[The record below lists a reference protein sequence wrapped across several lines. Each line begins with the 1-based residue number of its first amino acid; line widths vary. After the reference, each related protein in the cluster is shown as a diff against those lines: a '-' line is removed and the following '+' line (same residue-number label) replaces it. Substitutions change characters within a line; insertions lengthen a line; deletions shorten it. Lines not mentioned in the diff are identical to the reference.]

1 MPLKSEQVDNPELW
15 SGLFFLAEQCRRV
28 ADNSTQGPRQGS
40 KFLQG
45 RMAHKSGYLAGERY
59 SDRLWYA
66 EIRIKYG
73 VRMGMASEQFDYDV
87 GFTLGTTSGVADPHI
102 PGYRV
107 EGLIGSGG
115 MASVYLAIQ
124 ESLERPV
131 ALKVLDDPES
141 AEYQERFLNE
151 GRIIAS
157 LTHSN
162 IVTVHDIGVASRH
175 LYISMEYVESGDLRR
190 KIRAG
195 MTPPEAFHIVERIG
209 SALQLAHDRGVV
221 HRDVKPANILFRPDG
236 TPLLA
241 DFGIAKDHHSDSGLT
256 MDGSVVGSPYYL
268 SPELARA
275 QDIDGRA
282 DIYSLGI
289 ILYEMLVGEKPFKG
303 ESAVDTIFKHLNE
316 PPPELPEEL
325 IRLQY
330 FLDKMLAKIPSG
342 RFNDMA
348 ALLSEVRALQERGFD
363 DISDRVV
370 RSTDTT
376 LMLEKTWVE
385 NAIRKKPARLKRFL
399 RGASLAAGL
408 GAMALGG
415 WYFTDGG
422 TVLLTSRDGTD
433 TSELTQMAG
442 LSPVTVSDSDGAVDG
457 SPKATPSDTQ
467 PKIPPSAAAGSDP
480 VSTLSKTTNKASTA
494 QKVKLETKSSLPP
507 KPKKQTVAKR
517 RPKPPVATPRKTTK
531 QREIEYLSKRA
542 RQRLRQGK
550 LDRPF
555 GDNAVFYR
563 AELARIAPRSA
574 VTARISYDIA
584 ERYRRRAEHEI
595 ATGQFLAARD
605 SIDDGLRVRPD
616 HKRLRRLKENA
627 VSEYSKGWARSMYD
641 DFKRSFTDVEA
652 KPARSTPPGADR

>member
-1 MPLKSEQVDNPELW
+1 
-15 SGLFFLAEQCRRV
+15 
-28 ADNSTQGPRQGS
+28 
-40 KFLQG
+40 
-45 RMAHKSGYLAGERY
+45 
-59 SDRLWYA
+59 
-66 EIRIKYG
+66 
-73 VRMGMASEQFDYDV
+73 MGMAREQEDYDV
-87 GFTLGTTSGVADPHI
+87 GFALGTTSGVVDPHI

-175 LYISMEYVESGDLRR
+175 LYISMEYVEGGDLRR
-190 KIRAG
+190 RIRAG
-195 MTPPEAFHIVERIG
+195 MTPPEAFAIVERIG

-241 DFGIAKDHHSDSGLT
+241 DFGIAKDHRSDSGLT

-330 FLDKMLAKIPSG
+330 FMDKMLAKIPTG
-342 RFNDMA
+342 RFRDMGEFLA
-348 ALLSEVRALQERGFD
+348 EVHALQARGFD
-363 DISDRVV
+363 DIADRVV
-370 RSTDTT
+370 RSADST
-376 LMLEKTWVE
+376 MRLEKSWV
-385 NAIRKKPARLKRFL
+385 KKVTKKKRSRYGRLL
-399 RGASLAAGL
+399 RTTALAAGL
-408 GAMALGG
+408 TTMAVAA
-415 WYFTDGG
+415 WYFLAGNSEPTPWR
-422 TVLLTSRDGTD
+422 VATD
-433 TSELTQMAG
+433 TGELTQMAS
-442 LSPVTVSDSDGAVDG
+442 LSPSSSSDVDGTVSNSTAKAP
-457 SPKATPSDTQ
+457 SAPAPKISVSTTPATHSATPPAA
-467 PKIPPSAAAGSDP
+467 PK
-480 VSTLSKTTNKASTA
+480 TRKR
-494 QKVKLETKSSLPP
+494 ETKPAVAP

-517 RPKPPVATPRKTTK
+517 KPTTSAPAPRKSARA
-531 QREIEYLSKRA
+531 QEIEQLNGLA
-542 RQRLRQGK
+542 RRRLREGK
-550 LDRPF
+550 LDAPF

-563 AELARIAPRSA
+563 DELMRTAPRSSAA
-574 VTARISYDIA
+574 VRLTRDVA
-584 ERYRRRAEHEI
+584 EAYRRRAEREI
-595 ATGQFLAARD
+595 ANGDFLAARET
-605 SIDDGLRVRPD
+605 INDGLRIQPNHR
-616 HKRLRRLKENA
+616 RLRQLSDNA
-627 VSEYSKGWARSMYD
+627 LEEYSKGWARSVANQ
-641 DFKRSFTDVEA
+641 FKQSFVNA
-652 KPARSTPPGADR
+652 KPPAAGSRPPKPDK

>member
-1 MPLKSEQVDNPELW
+1 
-15 SGLFFLAEQCRRV
+15 
-28 ADNSTQGPRQGS
+28 
-40 KFLQG
+40 
-45 RMAHKSGYLAGERY
+45 
-59 SDRLWYA
+59 
-66 EIRIKYG
+66 
-73 VRMGMASEQFDYDV
+73 MGMAKEQEDYDV
-87 GFTLGTTSGVADPHI
+87 GFAIGTTSGVVDPHI

-175 LYISMEYVESGDLRR
+175 LYISMEYVEGGDLRR
-190 KIRAG
+190 RIRTG
-195 MTPPEAFHIVERIG
+195 MSPVEAFAIVERIG
-209 SALQLAHDRGVV
+209 SALELAHDRGVV

-342 RFNDMA
+342 RFADMA
-348 ALLSEVRALQERGFD
+348 ELLGEVRALQARGFD
-363 DISDRVV
+363 DIADRIV

-376 LMLEKTWVE
+376 LMLEKTWIE
-385 NAIRKKPARLKRFL
+385 NAVRKKRSGLKKFL
-399 RGASLAAGL
+399 RKASIAAGL
-408 GAMALGG
+408 GVMALGG
-415 WYFTDGG
+415 WYFADNDS
-422 TVLLTSRDGTD
+422 VPVTSRDGTD
-433 TSELTQMAG
+433 TSELTQMASP
-442 LSPVTVSDSDGAVDG
+442 SPVAAPDTDIDVRAPASAATTKS
-457 SPKATPSDTQ
+457 SPQPTPVAAITSKPEPTPAKTPSRTA
-467 PKIPPSAAAGSDP
+467 KT
-480 VSTLSKTTNKASTA
+480 STRKPTATKAST
-494 QKVKLETKSSLPP
+494 PP
-507 KPKKQTVAKR
+507 KPRKQTVAKR
-517 RPKPPVATPRKTTK
+517 APKPRATAPQKSAR
-531 QREIEYLSKRA
+531 QREIEYLSRLA
-542 RQRLRQGK
+542 RQRLQQGK
-550 LDRPF
+550 LDAPF

-563 AELARIAPRSA
+563 DELVRVAPRSA
-574 VTARISYDIA
+574 VSARISYDIA

-595 ATGQFLAARD
+595 ATGQFLAAKD

-616 HKRLRRLKENA
+616 HKRLRDLKENRI
-627 VSEYSKGWARSMYD
+627 SEYSKGFFGSAFD
-641 DFKRSFTDVEA
+641 DFKRSFNETE
-652 KPARSTPPGADR
+652 PGSLRSNPPGQDR

>member
-1 MPLKSEQVDNPELW
+1 
-15 SGLFFLAEQCRRV
+15 
-28 ADNSTQGPRQGS
+28 
-40 KFLQG
+40 
-45 RMAHKSGYLAGERY
+45 
-59 SDRLWYA
+59 
-66 EIRIKYG
+66 
-73 VRMGMASEQFDYDV
+73 V
-87 GFTLGTTSGVADPHI
+87 GFSLGTTSGVVDPHI

-124 ESLERPV
+124 ESLDRPV

-175 LYISMEYVESGDLRR
+175 LYISMEYVEGGDLRR

-195 MTPPEAFHIVERIG
+195 MGPPEAFNIIERIG
-209 SALQLAHDRGVV
+209 SALKLAHDRGVV

-289 ILYEMLVGEKPFKG
+289 ILYEMLVGAKPFKG

-342 RFNDMA
+342 RFDDMSV
-348 ALLSEVRALQERGFD
+348 LLDEVRALQQRGFD
-363 DISDRVV
+363 DIADRVV

-376 LMLEKTWVE
+376 LMLEKTWTKK
-385 NAIRKKPARLKRFL
+385 AIEKKPRRFKKLL
-399 RGASLAAGL
+399 RTVSLAAGL
-408 GAMALGG
+408 GSMALAG
-415 WYFTDGG
+415 WYFTHDGSE
-422 TVLLTSRDGTD
+422 LMISRDTTD
-433 TSELTQMAG
+433 GNEPAQIAARSPATVADTGDTVYDSAG
-442 LSPVTVSDSDGAVDG
+442 AASFD
-457 SPKATPSDTQ
+457 PKPASQPRSAPSSN
-467 PKIPPSAAAGSDP
+467 PPSAA
-480 VSTLSKTTNKASTA
+480 TKTADKSSAA
-494 QKVKLETKSSLPP
+494 KKVKLEAKSSVPP
-507 KPKKQTVAKR
+507 KPKKRRVAKAK
-517 RPKPPVATPRKTTK
+517 PKPRAKGPEKTVK
-531 QREIEYLSKRA
+531 QREIEFLSRRA
-542 RQRLRQGK
+542 RERLRQGR
-550 LDRPF
+550 LDSPF
-555 GDNAVFYR
+555 GDNAVYYR
-563 AELARIAPRSA
+563 DELVRVAPRSA
-574 VTARISYDIA
+574 VAARISYDIA
-584 ERYRRRAEHEI
+584 ERYHKRAQREI
-595 ATGQFLAARD
+595 ATGQFMAARD

-627 VSEYSKGWARSMYD
+627 VSEYSKGWAKGMYD
-641 DFKRSFTDVEA
+641 QFKDSFSNAEAGPVRS
-652 KPARSTPPGADR
+652 SSPGPDQ

>member
-1 MPLKSEQVDNPELW
+1 
-15 SGLFFLAEQCRRV
+15 
-28 ADNSTQGPRQGS
+28 
-40 KFLQG
+40 
-45 RMAHKSGYLAGERY
+45 
-59 SDRLWYA
+59 
-66 EIRIKYG
+66 
-73 VRMGMASEQFDYDV
+73 MASEQFDYDV

-175 LYISMEYVESGDLRR
+175 LYISMEYVEGGDLRR

-303 ESAVDTIFKHLNE
+303 ESAVDTIFKHLND

-348 ALLSEVRALQERGFD
+348 ALLVEVRALQERGFD

-376 LMLEKTWVE
+376 LMIEKTWIE

-442 LSPVTVSDSDGAVDG
+442 LSPVTVSDSDGAV
-457 SPKATPSDTQ
+457 
-467 PKIPPSAAAGSDP
+467 
-480 VSTLSKTTNKASTA
+480 
-494 QKVKLETKSSLPP
+494 
-507 KPKKQTVAKR
+507 
-517 RPKPPVATPRKTTK
+517 
-531 QREIEYLSKRA
+531 
-542 RQRLRQGK
+542 
-550 LDRPF
+550 
-555 GDNAVFYR
+555 
-563 AELARIAPRSA
+563 
-574 VTARISYDIA
+574 
-584 ERYRRRAEHEI
+584 
-595 ATGQFLAARD
+595 
-605 SIDDGLRVRPD
+605 
-616 HKRLRRLKENA
+616 
-627 VSEYSKGWARSMYD
+627 
-641 DFKRSFTDVEA
+641 
-652 KPARSTPPGADR
+652 

>member
-1 MPLKSEQVDNPELW
+1 
-15 SGLFFLAEQCRRV
+15 
-28 ADNSTQGPRQGS
+28 
-40 KFLQG
+40 
-45 RMAHKSGYLAGERY
+45 
-59 SDRLWYA
+59 
-66 EIRIKYG
+66 
-73 VRMGMASEQFDYDV
+73 MGMASEQYDYDV
-87 GFTLGTTSGVADPHI
+87 GFTLGTSSGVIDPHI

-131 ALKVLDDPES
+131 ALKVLDHPES

-151 GRIIAS
+151 GRIVAS

-162 IVTVHDIGVASRH
+162 IITVHDIGVAARH
-175 LYISMEYVESGDLRR
+175 LYISMEYVEGGDLRR

-195 MTPPEAFHIVERIG
+195 MTPLEAFDIVERIG
-209 SALQLAHDRGVV
+209 SALQLAHDRRVV
-221 HRDVKPANILFRPDG
+221 HRDVKPANILFRLDG

-275 QDIDGRA
+275 QGIDGRA

-316 PPPELPEEL
+316 PPPALPEEL

-330 FLDKMLAKIPSG
+330 FLDKMLAKMPSG
-342 RFNDMA
+342 RFSDMGE
-348 ALLSEVRALQERGFD
+348 LLDEVRALQARGFD
-363 DISDRVV
+363 DIADRVV

-376 LMLEKTWVE
+376 LMLEKTWIK
-385 NAIRKKPARLKRFL
+385 NAVKKKSSGFKKLL
-399 RGASLAAGL
+399 RTASLAAGL
-408 GAMALGG
+408 GAMALGA
-415 WYFTDGG
+415 WYFLDRDA
-422 TVLLTSRDGTD
+422 VPLTFRDGAD

-442 LSPVTVSDSDGAVDG
+442 LSPTTGSDTDVAVSGAMGATRTNLDARIPSSLTVARKPASTSTKTARKSSTTQSDKLDVKAKVP
-457 SPKATPSDTQ
+457 PKAR
-467 PKIPPSAAAGSDP
+467 
-480 VSTLSKTTNKASTA
+480 
-494 QKVKLETKSSLPP
+494 
-507 KPKKQTVAKR
+507 KQTVAKR
-517 RPKPPVATPRKTTK
+517 RPEPRAMIPRKSVK
-531 QREIEYLSKRA
+531 QREIKYLSRLARKRL
-542 RQRLRQGK
+542 QQGK
-550 LDRPF
+550 LDKPF

-563 AELARIAPRSA
+563 DQLVRVAPGSA
-574 VTARISYDIA
+574 VAARISYDIA
-584 ERYRRRAEHEI
+584 ERYRKRAEHEI
-595 ATGQFLAARD
+595 ATGQFLAARS

-627 VSEYSKGWARSMYD
+627 VSEYSKGWAKGIYD
-641 DFKRSFTDVEA
+641 QFKRSFTDTKASPV
-652 KPARSTPPGADR
+652 RSNGPRPDS

>member
-1 MPLKSEQVDNPELW
+1 
-15 SGLFFLAEQCRRV
+15 
-28 ADNSTQGPRQGS
+28 
-40 KFLQG
+40 
-45 RMAHKSGYLAGERY
+45 
-59 SDRLWYA
+59 
-66 EIRIKYG
+66 
-73 VRMGMASEQFDYDV
+73 MGMANKRDDYDA
-87 GFTLGTTSGVADPHI
+87 GFTLRTASGVVDPHI

-131 ALKVLDDPES
+131 ALKVLDHPES
-141 AEYQERFLNE
+141 VEYQERFLNE

-175 LYISMEYVESGDLRR
+175 LYISMEYVEGGDLRH
-190 KIRAG
+190 KIRDG
-195 MTPPEAFHIVERIG
+195 MSPPEAFALIERIG
-209 SALQLAHDRGVV
+209 SALKLAHDRGVV

-330 FLDKMLAKIPSG
+330 FLDNMLAKIPTG
-342 RFNDMA
+342 RFSDMS
-348 ALLSEVRALQERGFD
+348 ALLDEVRALQVRGFD
-363 DISDRVV
+363 DIADRVV
-370 RSTDTT
+370 HSTDTT
-376 LMLEKTWVE
+376 LMLEKTWIA
-385 NAIRKKPARLKRFL
+385 NAAMKKPPRIKRFL
-399 RGASLAAGL
+399 QTTSIAAVL
-408 GAMALGG
+408 GAIAFVA
-415 WYFTDGG
+415 WHFTAG
-422 TVLLTSRDGTD
+422 TSVPPTARDGTD
-433 TSELTQMAG
+433 PSELTQMAAPAP
-442 LSPVTVSDSDGAVDG
+442 LAAANTDSGVDG
-457 SPKATPSDTQ
+457 PKVAAIPGPVARIPSPAPAPSEPAATTPRIDSKA
-467 PKIPPSAAAGSDP
+467 A
-480 VSTLSKTTNKASTA
+480 TA
-494 QKVKLETKSSLPP
+494 KKVNLQTKSSGPP
-507 KPKKQTVAKR
+507 APRNNAIAAKKTKTAA
-517 RPKPPVATPRKTTK
+517 PTPQKSAK
-531 QREIEYLSKRA
+531 QREIDYLSKLA
-542 RQRLRQGK
+542 RERLQQGK
-550 LDRPF
+550 LDRPV

-563 AELARIAPRSA
+563 DELVRASPNSA
-574 VTARISYDIA
+574 ATARISYDIA
-584 ERYRRRAEHEI
+584 ERYRKRAEHEI
-595 ATGQFLAARD
+595 ATGQFLAARK

-616 HKRLRRLKENA
+616 HKRLRRLKNNV
-627 VSEYSKGWARSMYD
+627 VSKYSKGWAKSMYD
-641 DFKRSFTDVEA
+641 ELKRTVTDVEMG
-652 KPARSTPPGADR
+652 PVRSSGHGPDQ

>member
-1 MPLKSEQVDNPELW
+1 MAKEQE
-15 SGLFFLAEQCRRV
+15 
-28 ADNSTQGPRQGS
+28 
-40 KFLQG
+40 
-45 RMAHKSGYLAGERY
+45 
-59 SDRLWYA
+59 
-66 EIRIKYG
+66 
-73 VRMGMASEQFDYDV
+73 DYDV
-87 GFTLGTTSGVADPHI
+87 GFAFGTTSGVVDPHI

-175 LYISMEYVESGDLRR
+175 LYISMEYVEGGDLRR
-190 KIRAG
+190 RIRTG
-195 MTPPEAFHIVERIG
+195 MSPIEAFAIVERIG
-209 SALQLAHDRGVV
+209 SALELAHDRGVV

-268 SPELARA
+268 SRELARA

-289 ILYEMLVGEKPFKG
+289 ILYEMLVGEKPFRG

-325 IRLQY
+325 VRLQY

-342 RFNDMA
+342 RFKNMA
-348 ALLSEVRALQERGFD
+348 ELLGEVRELQARGFD
-363 DISDRVV
+363 DVADRVV

-376 LMLEKTWVE
+376 LMLEKTWIE
-385 NAIRKKPARLKRFL
+385 NAVRKKPSRFKKL
-399 RGASLAAGL
+399 VRIAGIAAGL
-408 GAMALGG
+408 AAMALGG
-415 WYFTDGG
+415 WYFADDG
-422 TVLLTSRDGTD
+422 TAFVTSRDGTD
-433 TSELTQMAG
+433 TSELTQMA
-442 LSPVTVSDSDGAVDG
+442 SPTTVAAPVADTSAGASEG
-457 SPKATPSDTQ
+457 AAT
-467 PKIPPSAAAGSDP
+467 AGSTSRP
-480 VSTLSKTTNKASTA
+480 APAKTASNGAQVPAKKTTARKAAT
-494 QKVKLETKSSLPP
+494 PP
-507 KPKKQTVAKR
+507 KPKKQTVAKAT
-517 RPKPPVATPRKTTK
+517 PKPKAAAPRKTAK
-531 QREIEYLSKRA
+531 QREIEYLSRLS
-542 RQRLRQGK
+542 RQRLQQGK
-550 LDRPF
+550 LDKPF
-555 GDNAVFYR
+555 GDNAVYYR
-563 AELARIAPRSA
+563 DELVRVAPRSA
-574 VTARISYDIA
+574 VAARISYDIA

-595 ATGQFLAARD
+595 ATGQFLAAKD

-616 HKRLRRLKENA
+616 HKRLRDLRDNTI
-627 VSEYSKGWARSMYD
+627 SEYSKGFFGKAFN
-641 DFKRSFTDVEA
+641 DFKRSLHENEA
-652 KPARSTPPGADR
+652 RPAHSTPPGQDR

>member
-1 MPLKSEQVDNPELW
+1 
-15 SGLFFLAEQCRRV
+15 
-28 ADNSTQGPRQGS
+28 
-40 KFLQG
+40 
-45 RMAHKSGYLAGERY
+45 
-59 SDRLWYA
+59 
-66 EIRIKYG
+66 
-73 VRMGMASEQFDYDV
+73 MGMAKERDDYDV
-87 GFTLGTTSGVADPHI
+87 GFALSTASNVVDPHI

-124 ESLERPV
+124 ESLDRPV

-175 LYISMEYVESGDLRR
+175 LYISMEYVEGGDLRR
-190 KIRAG
+190 RIRAG
-195 MTPPEAFHIVERIG
+195 MTPPEVFDIVERIG
-209 SALQLAHDRGVV
+209 SALKLAHDRGVV

-342 RFNDMA
+342 RFKDMDK
-348 ALLSEVRALQERGFD
+348 LLDEVRALQARGFD
-363 DISDRVV
+363 DIADRVV

-376 LMLEKTWVE
+376 LMLEKTWVA
-385 NAIRKKPARLKRFL
+385 NAIRKKRSGFKRFL
-399 RGASLAAGL
+399 RATALAAGL
-408 GAMALGG
+408 SAIAVGVWYYFAGSTALLASG
-415 WYFTDGG
+415 
-422 TVLLTSRDGTD
+422 DGTD

-442 LSPVTVSDSDGAVDG
+442 LSPVTASDADGGGSGSVESTRPEPAV
-457 SPKATPSDTQ
+457 
-467 PKIPPSAAAGSDP
+467 
-480 VSTLSKTTNKASTA
+480 KASPPPAAVSKPASPGTKA
-494 QKVKLETKSSLPP
+494 ANPPATVKKVKLDSKPVVPP
-507 KPKKQTVAKR
+507 KSKRQTVVKR
-517 RPKPPVATPRKTTK
+517 KPKPRATTPQKSAR
-531 QREIEYLSKRA
+531 QQEIEFLSRQA
-542 RQRLRQGK
+542 RLSLRQGK
-550 LDRPF
+550 LDEPF

-563 AELARIAPRSA
+563 NELVRVAPRSA
-574 VTARISYDIA
+574 IAARISYDIA
-584 ERYRRRAEHEI
+584 ERYRKRAERQIEAGH
-595 ATGQFLAARD
+595 FLSARE
-605 SIDDGLRVRPD
+605 SIDDGLRVLPD
-616 HKRLRRLKENA
+616 HKRLRQLKESE
-627 VSEYSKGWARSMYD
+627 VKEYSKGWAKGFYD
-641 DFKRSFTDVEA
+641 GFKKSFTNGKAPPVQEG
-652 KPARSTPPGADR
+652 ARGPDQ

>member
-1 MPLKSEQVDNPELW
+1 
-15 SGLFFLAEQCRRV
+15 
-28 ADNSTQGPRQGS
+28 
-40 KFLQG
+40 
-45 RMAHKSGYLAGERY
+45 
-59 SDRLWYA
+59 
-66 EIRIKYG
+66 
-73 VRMGMASEQFDYDV
+73 MGMAREQEDYDV
-87 GFTLGTTSGVADPHI
+87 GFALGTTSGVVDPHI

-175 LYISMEYVESGDLRR
+175 LYISMEYVEGGDLRR
-190 KIRAG
+190 RIRAG
-195 MTPPEAFHIVERIG
+195 MTPPEAFAIVERIG

-241 DFGIAKDHHSDSGLT
+241 DFGIAKDHRSDSGLT

-316 PPPELPEEL
+316 PPPELPEDL

-330 FLDKMLAKIPSG
+330 FMDKMLAKIPTG
-342 RFNDMA
+342 RFRDMGEFLA
-348 ALLSEVRALQERGFD
+348 EVHALQARGFD
-363 DISDRVV
+363 DIADRVV
-370 RSTDTT
+370 RSADSTMKLEKSWVKKVTKKKRSRFGRLLRMTALVAGLATMAVAAWYFLAGNPESTPWRVATDT
-376 LMLEKTWVE
+376 
-385 NAIRKKPARLKRFL
+385 
-399 RGASLAAGL
+399 G
-408 GAMALGG
+408 
-415 WYFTDGG
+415 
-422 TVLLTSRDGTD
+422 
-433 TSELTQMAG
+433 ELTQMAS
-442 LSPVTVSDSDGAVDG
+442 LSPSSSSDVDGTVSNSTAKAPSAPAPEISV
-457 SPKATPSDTQ
+457 STTPATHRATPPAA
-467 PKIPPSAAAGSDP
+467 PKTRKS
-480 VSTLSKTTNKASTA
+480 
-494 QKVKLETKSSLPP
+494 ETKPAVAP

-517 RPKPPVATPRKTTK
+517 KPTTSAPAPRKSARA
-531 QREIEYLSKRA
+531 QEIEQLNGLA
-542 RQRLRQGK
+542 RRRLREGK
-550 LDRPF
+550 LDAPF

-563 AELARIAPRSA
+563 DELMRTAPRSSAA
-574 VTARISYDIA
+574 VRLTRDVA
-584 ERYRRRAEHEI
+584 EAYRRRAEREI
-595 ATGQFLAARD
+595 ANGDFLAARET
-605 SIDDGLRVRPD
+605 INDGLRIQPNHR
-616 HKRLRRLKENA
+616 RLRQLSDNA
-627 VSEYSKGWARSMYD
+627 LEEYSKGWARSVANQ
-641 DFKRSFTDVEA
+641 FKQSFVNA
-652 KPARSTPPGADR
+652 KPPAAGSRPPKPDK

>member
-1 MPLKSEQVDNPELW
+1 
-15 SGLFFLAEQCRRV
+15 
-28 ADNSTQGPRQGS
+28 
-40 KFLQG
+40 
-45 RMAHKSGYLAGERY
+45 
-59 SDRLWYA
+59 
-66 EIRIKYG
+66 
-73 VRMGMASEQFDYDV
+73 MGMASEQDDYDV
-87 GFTLGTTSGVADPHI
+87 GFALGTTSGVVDPHI

-141 AEYQERFLNE
+141 TEYQERFLNE

-162 IVTVHDIGVASRH
+162 IVTVHDIGVAARH
-175 LYISMEYVESGDLRR
+175 LYISMEYVEGGDLRR

-195 MTPPEAFHIVERIG
+195 MTPPEAFHIIERIG

-275 QDIDGRA
+275 QGIDGRA

-289 ILYEMLVGEKPFKG
+289 ILYEMLVGVKPFKG

-325 IRLQY
+325 VRLQY

-342 RFNDMA
+342 RFKDMGE
-348 ALLSEVRALQERGFD
+348 LLDEVRALQKRGFD
-363 DISDRVV
+363 DIADRIVH
-370 RSTDTT
+370 STDST
-376 LMLEKTWVE
+376 LKLEKTWIKKAV
-385 NAIRKKPARLKRFL
+385 NKKPHAL
-399 RGASLAAGL
+399 RRVLRNLGIAAGL
-408 GAMALGG
+408 GAMAVGG
-415 WYFTDGG
+415 WYFTRSDAPAW
-422 TVLLTSRDGTD
+422 VVRQPMD
-433 TSELTQMAG
+433 AG
-442 LSPVTVSDSDGAVDG
+442 ERIAAA
-457 SPKATPSDTQ
+457 SPKSTAHVDNQVATL
-467 PKIPPSAAAGSDP
+467 PPSSHKDAGATAPKSS
-480 VSTLSKTTNKASTA
+480 VSSNEAPSGNSAGQDTA
-494 QKVKLETKSSLPP
+494 PTVQKVKLETKPSLPP
-507 KPKKQTVAKR
+507 KPKKQTVAKAKPKSKP
-517 RPKPPVATPRKTTK
+517 RPAVPEKSAK
-531 QREIEYLSKRA
+531 QREIEYLSARA
-542 RQRLRQGK
+542 RLRLQQGK
-550 LDRPF
+550 LDQPF

-563 AELARIAPRSA
+563 DELARVAPRSA

-584 ERYRRRAEHEI
+584 ERYRRRAEQEI
-595 ATGQFLAARD
+595 ATGKFLAARD
-605 SIDDGLRVRPD
+605 SIDKGLRIRPD
-616 HKRLRRLKENA
+616 HKRLRQLKSNA
-627 VSEYSKGWARSMYD
+627 VSEYSKTWARGMFD
-641 DFKRSFTDVEA
+641 QFKESFNNAEAGPVRSD
-652 KPARSTPPGADR
+652 SPGPDR

>member
-1 MPLKSEQVDNPELW
+1 
-15 SGLFFLAEQCRRV
+15 
-28 ADNSTQGPRQGS
+28 
-40 KFLQG
+40 
-45 RMAHKSGYLAGERY
+45 MAKER
-59 SDRLWYA
+59 D
-66 EIRIKYG
+66 
-73 VRMGMASEQFDYDV
+73 DYDV
-87 GFTLGTTSGVADPHI
+87 GFALGTTNGVVDPHI

-162 IVTVHDIGVASRH
+162 IITVHDIGVASRH
-175 LYISMEYVESGDLRR
+175 LYISMEYVEGGDLRH

-195 MTPPEAFHIVERIG
+195 MTPPEAFDIVERIG
-209 SALQLAHDRGVV
+209 SALKLAHDRGVV
-221 HRDVKPANILFRPDG
+221 HRDVKPANILFRPDD

-330 FLDKMLAKIPSG
+330 FLDKMLAKIPTG
-342 RFNDMA
+342 RYNDMGE
-348 ALLSEVRALQERGFD
+348 LLEEIRALQARGFD
-363 DISDRVV
+363 DIADRVV
-370 RSTDTT
+370 HSNDTT
-376 LMLEKTWVE
+376 LMLERTWVE
-385 NAIRKKPARLKRFL
+385 NAIRKKRSRFKKFL
-399 RGASLAAGL
+399 RATALAASLSAIAL
-408 GAMALGG
+408 GAWYYLDGSSALRA
-415 WYFTDGG
+415 
-422 TVLLTSRDGTD
+422 SADGTD
-433 TSELTQMAG
+433 VSELTQMAG
-442 LSPVTVSDSDGAVDG
+442 LAPTTASDADAAGSGSAASSNAEPESSTLVPTATSKPASAATKATAQPVTV
-457 SPKATPSDTQ
+457 K
-467 PKIPPSAAAGSDP
+467 
-480 VSTLSKTTNKASTA
+480 
-494 QKVKLETKSSLPP
+494 KVKLEAKPVVPP
-507 KPKKQTVAKR
+507 KPKRQTVVPP
-517 RPKPPVATPRKTTK
+517 RPKSQTVVKRKPRPVATKPAAIRPWESAR
-531 QREIEYLSKRA
+531 QQEIEFLSRHA
-542 RQRLRQGK
+542 RLRLRQGK
-550 LDRPF
+550 LDAPF
-555 GDNAVFYR
+555 GDNAVYYR
-563 AELARIAPRSA
+563 DELVRVAPDSA
-574 VTARISYDIA
+574 VAARISYDIA
-584 ERYRRRAEHEI
+584 ERYRQHAERQIKE
-595 ATGQFLAARD
+595 GEFLSARQ

-616 HKRLRRLKENA
+616 HKRLRQLKENA
-627 VSEYSKGWARSMYD
+627 VKEYSKGWAKGVYD
-641 DFKRSFTDVEA
+641 GFKRSFTDG
-652 KPARSTPPGADR
+652 KSSPPARDTGSGPDT

>member
-1 MPLKSEQVDNPELW
+1 
-15 SGLFFLAEQCRRV
+15 
-28 ADNSTQGPRQGS
+28 
-40 KFLQG
+40 
-45 RMAHKSGYLAGERY
+45 MA
-59 SDRLWYA
+59 
-66 EIRIKYG
+66 
-73 VRMGMASEQFDYDV
+73 MASERDDDDV
-87 GFTLGTTSGVADPHI
+87 GFALGTTSGVVDPHI

-175 LYISMEYVESGDLRR
+175 LYISMEYVEGGDLRR

-195 MTPPEAFHIVERIG
+195 MSPPEAFDIVERIG
-209 SALQLAHDRGVV
+209 SALKLAHDRGVV

-241 DFGIAKDHHSDSGLT
+241 DFGIAKDRHSDSGLT

-289 ILYEMLVGEKPFKG
+289 ILYEMLVGVKPFKG

-325 IRLQY
+325 VRLQY

-342 RFNDMA
+342 RFADMSE
-348 ALLSEVRALQERGFD
+348 LLDEVRTLRERGFD
-363 DISDRVV
+363 DIADRVV

-376 LMLEKTWVE
+376 LMLEKTWT
-385 NAIRKKPARLKRFL
+385 NKAIKQKRSRVWKFV
-399 RGASLAAGL
+399 RGVSIAAGL

-415 WYFTDGG
+415 WYFAQHRAEPEFAYATADVGEPA
-422 TVLLTSRDGTD
+422 R
-433 TSELTQMAG
+433 MA
-442 LSPVTVSDSDGAVDG
+442 
-457 SPKATPSDTQ
+457 
-467 PKIPPSAAAGSDP
+467 
-480 VSTLSKTTNKASTA
+480 KASTDSVSHMQA
-494 QKVKLETKSSLPP
+494 RDFEAVQATREKPNPATAPPVVAGQRSSTAPSSTTKSTTSNTTSKAASTRKVTLDQKKASVPP
-507 KPKKQTVAKR
+507 KPRKQSVAKR
-517 RPKPPVATPRKTTK
+517 KPTPRPKTPEKTAQ
-531 QREIEYLSKRA
+531 QRETEFLSARA
-542 RQRLRQGK
+542 RQRLQQGK
-550 LDRPF
+550 LDSPF

-563 AELARIAPRSA
+563 DELVRVAPGSA
-574 VTARISYDIA
+574 VAARISYDIA
-584 ERYRRRAEHEI
+584 ERYRQRAERQI
-595 ATGQFLAARD
+595 AAGEFLDAKN

-627 VSEYSKGWARSMYD
+627 VSEYSKGWARGMYD
-641 DFKRSFTDVEA
+641 EFKKSFNNPKAGPVRS
-652 KPARSTPPGADR
+652 SSPGPDQ

>member
-1 MPLKSEQVDNPELW
+1 
-15 SGLFFLAEQCRRV
+15 
-28 ADNSTQGPRQGS
+28 
-40 KFLQG
+40 
-45 RMAHKSGYLAGERY
+45 
-59 SDRLWYA
+59 
-66 EIRIKYG
+66 
-73 VRMGMASEQFDYDV
+73 MGMAKEQEDYDV
-87 GFTLGTTSGVADPHI
+87 GFAFGTTSGVVDPHI

-175 LYISMEYVESGDLRR
+175 LYISMEYVEDGDLRR
-190 KIRAG
+190 RIRTG
-195 MTPPEAFHIVERIG
+195 MSPVEAFAIVERIG
-209 SALQLAHDRGVV
+209 SALELAHGRGVV

-316 PPPELPEEL
+316 PPPALPEEL
-325 IRLQY
+325 VRLQY

-342 RFNDMA
+342 RFKDMA
-348 ALLSEVRALQERGFD
+348 ELLGEVRELQARGFD
-363 DISDRVV
+363 DIADRVV

-376 LMLEKTWVE
+376 LMLEKTWIE
-385 NAIRKKPARLKRFL
+385 NAVRKKPSRFKKL
-399 RGASLAAGL
+399 VRIAGIAAGL
-408 GAMALGG
+408 AAMALGG
-415 WYFTDGG
+415 LYFADDG
-422 TVLLTSRDGTD
+422 TAFVTSRDGTD
-433 TSELTQMAG
+433 TSELTQMVSPTTVAAPDADTNAG
-442 LSPVTVSDSDGAVDG
+442 ASAG
-457 SPKATPSDTQ
+457 
-467 PKIPPSAAAGSDP
+467 AAAAY
-480 VSTLSKTTNKASTA
+480 STPQPSPAPAKTASTA
-494 QKVKLETKSSLPP
+494 AQAPAKKTTTRQAATPP
-507 KPKKQTVAKR
+507 KPKKQTVAKAK
-517 RPKPPVATPRKTTK
+517 PKPKATAPRKSAR
-531 QREIEYLSKRA
+531 QREIEYLSRLS
-542 RQRLRQGK
+542 RQRLKQGK
-550 LDRPF
+550 LDKPF
-555 GDNAVFYR
+555 RDNAVYYR
-563 AELARIAPRSA
+563 DELVRVAPKSA

-595 ATGQFLAARD
+595 ATGQFLAARG

-616 HKRLRRLKENA
+616 HKRLRDLKENTI
-627 VSEYSKGWARSMYD
+627 SEYSKGFFGKAYD
-641 DFKRSFTDVEA
+641 DFKRTLRENESGQVH
-652 KPARSTPPGADR
+652 STPPGQDR

>member
-1 MPLKSEQVDNPELW
+1 M
-15 SGLFFLAEQCRRV
+15 
-28 ADNSTQGPRQGS
+28 
-40 KFLQG
+40 
-45 RMAHKSGYLAGERY
+45 RMA
-59 SDRLWYA
+59 
-66 EIRIKYG
+66 I
-73 VRMGMASEQFDYDV
+73 EQEDYDA
-87 GFTLGTTSGVADPHI
+87 GFAFGTTSGVVDPHI

-141 AEYQERFLNE
+141 PEYQERFLNE

-175 LYISMEYVESGDLRR
+175 LYISMEYVEGGDLRR

-195 MTPPEAFHIVERIG
+195 MSPVEAFAIVERIG
-209 SALQLAHDRGVV
+209 SALELAHDRGVV

-275 QDIDGRA
+275 QGIDGRA

-330 FLDKMLAKIPSG
+330 FLDNMLAKMPSD
-342 RFNDMA
+342 RFKDMA
-348 ALLSEVRALQERGFD
+348 ELLGEVRELQARGFD

-376 LMLEKTWVE
+376 LMLEKTWIK
-385 NAIRKKPARLKRFL
+385 NAVGKKPSRFKKFL
-399 RGASLAAGL
+399 RIASIAAGL
-408 GAMALGG
+408 AAMALGG
-415 WYFTDGG
+415 LYFADEGS
-422 TVLLTSRDGTD
+422 VLVISRDGTD
-433 TSELTQMAG
+433 TSELTQMV
-442 LSPVTVSDSDGAVDG
+442 SPMTVAAPDADTNDNAPLGVATIKSSPQPTPVAVQA
-457 SPKATPSDTQ
+457 SKPETTPPKA
-467 PKIPPSAAAGSDP
+467 
-480 VSTLSKTTNKASTA
+480 
-494 QKVKLETKSSLPP
+494 
-507 KPKKQTVAKR
+507 KKQTVAKH
-517 RPKPPVATPRKTTK
+517 KPQPQAATSQKSAK
-531 QREIEYLSKRA
+531 QREIEYLSRLA
-542 RQRLRQGK
+542 RQRLQRGK
-550 LDRPF
+550 LDKPF
-555 GDNAVFYR
+555 GDNAVYYR
-563 AELARIAPRSA
+563 DELVRVAPDSA
-574 VTARISYDIA
+574 ISARISYDIA

-595 ATGQFLAARD
+595 ATGQLLAAKD

-616 HKRLRRLKENA
+616 HKRLRDLRENA
-627 VSEYSKGWARSMYD
+627 ISEYSKGFFGSAFD
-641 DFKRSFTDVEA
+641 DFKRSFNETE
-652 KPARSTPPGADR
+652 PGSLQSTPPGQDR

>member
-1 MPLKSEQVDNPELW
+1 
-15 SGLFFLAEQCRRV
+15 
-28 ADNSTQGPRQGS
+28 
-40 KFLQG
+40 
-45 RMAHKSGYLAGERY
+45 
-59 SDRLWYA
+59 
-66 EIRIKYG
+66 
-73 VRMGMASEQFDYDV
+73 MASERDDFDV
-87 GFTLGTTSGVADPHI
+87 GFTLGTAGGVADPHI

-157 LTHSN
+157 LTHTN

-175 LYISMEYVESGDLRR
+175 LYISMEYVEGGDLRR
-190 KIRAG
+190 RIRAG
-195 MTPPEAFHIVERIG
+195 MSPPEAFEIVERIG
-209 SALQLAHDRGVV
+209 SALKLAHDRGVV

-275 QDIDGRA
+275 QGIDGRA

-325 IRLQY
+325 IRLQF
-330 FLDKMLAKIPSG
+330 FLDKMLAKMPSE
-342 RFNDMA
+342 RFEDMA
-348 ALLSEVRALQERGFD
+348 ALLEEVRALRARGFD
-363 DISDRVV
+363 DIADRVV

-376 LMLEKTWVE
+376 LMLEKTWL
-385 NAIRKKPARLKRFL
+385 NKAIEKKSGRPGNFVRRVAI
-399 RGASLAAGL
+399 AAGL
-408 GAMALGG
+408 GSMALGA
-415 WYFTDGG
+415 WYFTHGAATG
-422 TVLLTSRDGTD
+422 T
-433 TSELTQMAG
+433 
-442 LSPVTVSDSDGAVDG
+442 
-457 SPKATPSDTQ
+457 TPSDGPDPSEFAQISVPSGVVSTVSASGTRTVESAHATLVA
-467 PKIPPSAAAGSDP
+467 PERPASPPRIADDSPTVPSASSSASN
-480 VSTLSKTTNKASTA
+480 VSTLVKKAKENS
-494 QKVKLETKSSLPP
+494 QLSVVPG
-507 KPKKQTVAKR
+507 PKKTTVAKR
-517 RPKPPVATPRKTTK
+517 TPAPRPKAPEKSVK
-531 QREIEYLSKRA
+531 QRETEYLSARA
-542 RQRLRQGK
+542 RQRLQQGK

-555 GDNAVFYR
+555 GDNAVYYR
-563 AELARIAPRSA
+563 DELVRVAPGSA
-574 VTARISYDIA
+574 VAARISYDIA
-584 ERYRRRAEHEI
+584 ERYRLRAEKEI
-595 ATGQFLAARD
+595 AAGQFLAARE

-616 HKRLRRLKENA
+616 HKRLKRLKENA
-627 VSEYSKGWARSMYD
+627 VSEYSKGWAKGMFDQFKKSLNNAEPGPVRSSSAGPD
-641 DFKRSFTDVEA
+641 K
-652 KPARSTPPGADR
+652 

>member
-1 MPLKSEQVDNPELW
+1 MMAMADKRDDYNAGFMHGAVVD
-15 SGLFFLAEQCRRV
+15 
-28 ADNSTQGPRQGS
+28 PR
-40 KFLQG
+40 
-45 RMAHKSGYLAGERY
+45 
-59 SDRLWYA
+59 
-66 EIRIKYG
+66 
-73 VRMGMASEQFDYDV
+73 
-87 GFTLGTTSGVADPHI
+87 I

-131 ALKVLDDPES
+131 ALKVLDHPES

-175 LYISMEYVESGDLRR
+175 LYISMEYVQGGDLRG
-190 KIRAG
+190 KIRTG
-195 MTPPEAFHIVERIG
+195 VTPPEAFSIIEHIG
-209 SALQLAHDRGVV
+209 SALKLAHDRGVV

-330 FLDKMLAKIPSG
+330 FLDKMLAKDPSS
-342 RFNDMA
+342 RFSDMA
-348 ALLSEVRALQERGFD
+348 ELLDQVRALQERGFD
-363 DISDRVV
+363 DIANRIVH
-370 RSTDTT
+370 STDTT
-376 LMLEKTWVE
+376 LAMEKTWAD
-385 NAIRKKPARLKRFL
+385 NAAKKKRSRFKRFML
-399 RGASLAAGL
+399 ATSIAASLGAVALAG
-408 GAMALGG
+408 
-415 WYFTDGG
+415 WHFTDNT
-422 TVLLTSRDGTD
+422 TVPAPVLGGTD
-433 TSELTQMAG
+433 TSELTQVAG
-442 LSPVTVSDSDGAVDG
+442 FSPLNGSNADSGIDG
-457 SPKATPSDTQ
+457 SVVTADSEPKHGRPSPAPAPAMPASAAPKASIKVATV
-467 PKIPPSAAAGSDP
+467 K
-480 VSTLSKTTNKASTA
+480 
-494 QKVKLETKSSLPP
+494 KVKLEKKLRIPSKPSNRIIAKQKP
-507 KPKKQTVAKR
+507 KPRVTT
-517 RPKPPVATPRKTTK
+517 PEKPAR
-531 QREIEYLSKRA
+531 QRQIEYLSKLA
-542 RQRLRQGK
+542 QQRLQQGM
-550 LDRPF
+550 LDRPI
-555 GDNAVFYR
+555 GDSAVFYR
-563 AELARIAPRSA
+563 DELVRVAPGSTAAAR
-574 VTARISYDIA
+574 VSYDIA

-595 ATGQFLAARD
+595 ATGQFMDARN
-605 SIDDGLRVRPD
+605 SVNDGLRVRPD

-627 VSEYSKGWARSMYD
+627 VSEYSKGWAKSMYD
-641 DFKRSFTDVEA
+641 GLKQSIADAETGSVQ
-652 KPARSTPPGADR
+652 SNPPGPDQ